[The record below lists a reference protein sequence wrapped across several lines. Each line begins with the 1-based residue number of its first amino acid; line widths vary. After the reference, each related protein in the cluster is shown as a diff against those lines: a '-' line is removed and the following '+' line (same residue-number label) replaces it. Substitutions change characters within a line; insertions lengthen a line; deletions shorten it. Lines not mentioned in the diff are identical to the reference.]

1 MSSATMKTTNTLSS
15 SKSRLV
21 PLQIWQPQNIL
32 VFVSFY
38 SPIILASILVFTS
51 FLFQN
56 FKGFIYLGFLIGV
69 IMVRYFI
76 YRFSTG
82 GKKDTYLPNDI
93 CKTISYGDYGNA
105 SFSSFVFAFTI
116 MYVIVPMF
124 TNGGTANYPLFVS
137 LLLYFFFDIGIK
149 VYSKCISSF
158 ADLFVNILAGALS
171 AILILVAIHAGNSE
185 NILFAN
191 ETTGKDVCYTPSKQ
205 TFKCSVYKNG
215 ELVSST
221 TT

>member
-1 MSSATMKTTNTLSS
+1 MKTSATSS
-15 SKSRLV
+15 V
-21 PLQIWQPQNIL
+21 PLEIWQPQNML

-38 SPIILASILVFTS
+38 SPIILAAIFVFTS

-76 YRFSTG
+76 YRFATG
-82 GKKDTYLPNDI
+82 GKKDVYLPNDI

-116 MYVIVPMF
+116 LYVIVPMF
-124 TNGGTANYPLFVS
+124 TSGGTANYPLFVS

-149 VYSKCISSF
+149 VYSKCIKSF

-171 AILILVAIHAGNSE
+171 AILLLVAIYAGNSE

-191 ETTGKDVCYTPSKQ
+191 ETSGKDVCYAPSKQ

-215 ELVSST
+215 ELISSST
-221 TT
+221 TA